1 MTRIILSG
9 CNGMMGQMICGIAND
24 DSETEIVA
32 GIDLKDN
39 GTNPFPVFS
48 DISDCDVAAD
58 AMIDFSTPKILDKL
72 LDYSVDKQIPIVLCT
87 TGYTEEQLAQIE
99 AASEKTAILKS
110 ANMSL
115 GINTLLK
122 LVQDAARVFAAEG
135 YDVEIIEKHH
145 NQKLDAPSG
154 TALALADSV
163 NEAMGNPYEYI
174 YDRSQRRE
182 KRDKKEL
189 GISAVRGGTIVGEH
203 DVIFAGKD
211 EVITFSHA
219 AYSKAVFGKGAV
231 SAAKFLKGRTSGR
244 YDMADVIAHNQ

>member
-1 MTRIILSG
+1 MTRIILTG
-9 CNGMMGQMICGIAND
+9 CNGSMGQNITGIVKD
-24 DSETEIVA
+24 DPDAEIVA
-32 GIDLKDN
+32 GIDISDGGEKEY
-39 GTNPFPVFS
+39 PVFS
-48 DISDCDVAAD
+48 SISDCDVEAD
-58 AMIDFSTPKILDKL
+58 AIIDFSTPKILDSIL
-72 LDYSVDKQIPIVLCT
+72 SYSQEKNIPVVLCT

-99 AASEKTAILKS
+99 TAAEHVAVLKS

-115 GINTLLK
+115 GVNTLMK
-122 LVQDAARVFAAEG
+122 LVQDAARVLAAEG
-135 YDVEIIEKHH
+135 FDVEIVEKHH

-163 NEAMGNPYEYI
+163 NDAMGNQYEYV
-174 YDRSQRRE
+174 YDRSQRRQ

-211 EVITFSHA
+211 EVITFSHQ

-231 SAAKFLKGRTSGR
+231 SAAKFLNGKENGR
-244 YDMADVIAHNQ
+244 YDMADVIAAN